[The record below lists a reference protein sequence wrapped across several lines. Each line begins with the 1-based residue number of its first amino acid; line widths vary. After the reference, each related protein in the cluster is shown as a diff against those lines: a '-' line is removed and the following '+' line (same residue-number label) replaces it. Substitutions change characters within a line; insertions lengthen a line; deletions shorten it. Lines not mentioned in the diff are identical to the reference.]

1 MITIS
6 MQEDVILVNIYAFN
20 IGALKYIKQI
30 LTDVKGAIDNNTII
44 VGGFNVLLTSMD
56 RPFRQ
61 KTVKE
66 TQVLHGI
73 LDQIELMGHSIQKQQ
88 NTCIQNIL

>member
-44 VGGFNVLLTSMD
+44 VGGFNTSTDINEHIMP
-56 RPFRQ
+56 RWAQ
-61 KTVKE
+61 
-66 TQVLHGI
+66 
-73 LDQIELMGHSIQKQQ
+73 
-88 NTCIQNIL
+88 

>member
-1 MITIS
+1 

-44 VGGFNVLLTSMD
+44 VGGFNTSTD
-56 RPFRQ
+56 IN
-61 KTVKE
+61 E
-66 TQVLHGI
+66 HI
-73 LDQIELMGHSIQKQQ
+73 IQ
-88 NTCIQNIL
+88 TER